1 MQGEVITMVMY
12 SVGVNSEKEKDLHD
26 GHRQRLREKYVR
38 GGADNLETHELI
50 EMLLYYCIPRRDTN
64 EIAHEMLNHF
74 GSLDR
79 LLSAKIEE
87 LEQFD
92 YVSHSGAIL
101 IKLIGEIERRRMLE
115 MSSTY
120 RYDSLDKVGEF
131 LISLFRGHTEERLY
145 LLAFDSGMKLINC
158 SLISEGTINAVNV
171 CANKIV
177 ELAVSLNA
185 SNIIIAH
192 NHPGGVA
199 VPSQNDISLTHSIE
213 SLTGLLHVRLLC
225 HMIVAGDR
233 YSPVSPCPGKFDFTV

>member
-1 MQGEVITMVMY
+1 MAT
-12 SVGVNSEKEKDLHD
+12 SPVGPNSGKTKNCHE
-26 GHRQRLREKYVR
+26 GHRQRMRDKYMRV
-38 GGADNLETHELI
+38 GADNLETHELI

-64 EIAHEMLNHF
+64 GLAHEMLDHY

-79 LLSAKIEE
+79 LLSARVEE
-87 LEQFD
+87 LEQFE
-92 YVSHSGAIL
+92 YVSHSGAVL
-101 IKLIGEIERRRMLE
+101 IKLIGEIERRRMIE
-115 MSSTY
+115 NASSVY

-131 LISLFRGHTEERLY
+131 LISLFRGQTEERLY
-145 LLAFDSGMKLINC
+145 LLAFDSGMKLIGC
-158 SLISEGTINAVNV
+158 SLVSIGTINTVNV

-199 VPSQNDISLTHSIE
+199 VPSQNDISLTHTIE

-233 YSPVSPCPGKFDFTV
+233 YSPVSPCSGKFDLTI